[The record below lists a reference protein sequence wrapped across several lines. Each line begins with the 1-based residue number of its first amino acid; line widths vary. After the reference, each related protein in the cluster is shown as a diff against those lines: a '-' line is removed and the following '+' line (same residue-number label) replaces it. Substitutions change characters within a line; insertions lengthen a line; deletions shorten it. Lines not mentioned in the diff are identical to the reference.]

1 MNNLPVPDLTVLKT
15 WLLQLGIE
23 FFECESCQ
31 ALHLPHMQNIN
42 GIFDAKIDLLD
53 EDIIV
58 FSAATEVRPTGLLP
72 LVAGLSDI
80 NALFSLVNGFV
91 DVQDDN
97 LPKLIVTHS
106 LTAGAGLT
114 LAQFQRFVLQTQQQ
128 IELFVENVKLKGFLF
143 FPEEDEFSEQDKV
156 LH

>member
-80 NALFSLVNGFV
+80 NAQFSLVNGFV

-114 LAQFQRFVLQTQQQ
+114 LGQFQRFVLQTQQQ
-128 IELFVENVKLKGFLF
+128 IELFVENVKLKGYLF

>member
-15 WLLQLGIE
+15 WLLKLGIE

-80 NALFSLVNGFV
+80 NTQFSLVNGFV